1 MINTQMIDNVD
12 EYATVLCGF
21 RENAI
26 YRLQY
31 MLKELDQ
38 YREDIYQDKVDRML
52 WMIEDECRYICM
64 LTDDI
69 DHILRHEQSK
79 GGIKL

>member
-26 YRLQY
+26 YRLKD
-31 MLKELDQ
+31 MLKELDD
-38 YREDIYQDKVDRML
+38 YREEGYRDKVDRMI
-52 WMIEDECRYICM
+52 WKIEDECRYICG
-64 LTDDI
+64 LTDDV
-69 DHILRHEQSK
+69 DELLRHESSK
-79 GGIKL
+79 EA